1 MVFIIKHIIALVLTA
16 TTATLYG
23 YFSAVTA
30 SDITAVLLAVL
41 YVTCTIGIYIYT
53 YDTTSN
59 NVKRLGVLVTLALNT
74 GGLYLAW
81 GVWSIIRSDYQLY
94 LISDP
99 LTLWNNV
106 LSMAADAN
114 VILVH
119 SRYPEASNP
128 KIILYCYWIAEGL
141 SIVALPTL
149 FAAQAVTAYS
159 DDKLSAEEIHHH
171 FDSPAINQSID

>member
-1 MVFIIKHIIALVLTA
+1 MAFIIKHIIALGLTA
-16 TTATLYG
+16 FFACLYG
-23 YFSAVTA
+23 YFSAITVSNSSTA
-30 SDITAVLLAVL
+30 LLTAL
-41 YVTCTIGIYIYT
+41 YTLTTIAIYIYT

-59 NVKRLGVLVTLALNT
+59 NVKRLGILITLALNA

-81 GVWSIIRSDYQLY
+81 SVWSIIRSDYQLY